1 MHLALVKFVQN
12 SNEMEINYGFNFLV
26 FRNIFFDEYFF
37 FKMGFLMLKN
47 RNWEKKCSVHSDLHI
62 NLELAVLKLISSKSK
77 GTNLI
82 ISNHI
87 SFNNRRRVTLE
98 NIMI

>member
-37 FKMGFLMLKN
+37 FKNGFFDV
-47 RNWEKKCSVHSDLHI
+47 EKP
-62 NLELAVLKLISSKSK
+62 KLREK
-77 GTNLI
+77 
-82 ISNHI
+82 
-87 SFNNRRRVTLE
+87 V
-98 NIMI
+98 